1 MERRFFNR
9 VDVEANGELLWATK
23 SRVGRISN
31 HREYIKTVN
40 VSMDGAK
47 IAVPGYR
54 SFPVGARARLK
65 LGIEFSEVEVL
76 ETIGNTSSDFTL
88 VRVTFVSPNHRF
100 ISVVERWMPI
110 STEER
115 DDFMSSWI

>member
-65 LGIEFSEVEVL
+65 LGIEFSEV
-76 ETIGNTSSDFTL
+76 